1 MSGWFGRRATPPA
14 ASPAAAAQPA
24 SGQGV
29 PLELIRYDQATGK
42 FELGQEALA
51 VLKRTR
57 GPVGVVAVC
66 GRARQVRRRR
76 PPSSRRRRP
85 LGTQRAP
92 AGARRRVAGPC
103 AHSVCQFASSARRA
117 NRSS

>member
-76 PPSSRRRRP
+76 LPGSAAAAR
-85 LGTQRAP
+85 GTQRPHTVCAATLP
-92 AGARRRVAGPC
+92 AVSRLYALFLCCLCCR
-103 AHSVCQFASSARRA
+103 ASP
-117 NRSS
+117 SS